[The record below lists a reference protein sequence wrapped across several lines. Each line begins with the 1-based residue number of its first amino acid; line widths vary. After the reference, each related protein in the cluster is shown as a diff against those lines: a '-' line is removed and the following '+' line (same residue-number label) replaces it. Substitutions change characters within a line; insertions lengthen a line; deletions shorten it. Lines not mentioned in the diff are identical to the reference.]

1 MQNNQSM
8 QTVVETFFVEET
20 QELIHDNEQLAKWN
34 NLVAEL
40 ELKGQSEVI
49 KDDKSPIPFLWM
61 NSAIVNAFSVLC
73 PTKVKVE
80 DYNKTPIPVQ
90 ILELVSLCKKE
101 GYFDVIKVWY
111 NEKDKDPVVVGY
123 ANEPSDSKYG
133 GQDWHIERYAQKY
146 LIGRWADVKA
156 SLDQLVD
163 RAKKVFTHSET
174 IRLKK
179 EIRDRQ
185 RQIEDLESE
194 VERNFGG
201 AMPTT
206 DLPF

>member
-1 MQNNQSM
+1 MN
-8 QTVVETFFVEET
+8 TIVETFFVEET
-20 QELIHDNEQLAKWN
+20 QELVHDNEQLAKWN

-40 ELKGQSEVI
+40 ELKGQQEVV
-49 KDDKSPIPFLWM
+49 KEDKSPIPFLWM
-61 NSAIVNAFSVLC
+61 NNAVVNTFEILC

-80 DYNKTPIPVQ
+80 NYNKTPIPVQ
-90 ILELVSLCKKE
+90 ILELVSLCRKE
-101 GYFDVIKVWY
+101 GYFEHIKVWY
-111 NEKDKDPVVVGY
+111 NEKEKDPVVVGY
-123 ANEPSDSKYG
+123 ANEQDDKNYK
-133 GQDWHIERYAQKY
+133 GQDWHIEAYSQKY

-156 SLDQLVD
+156 SLDTLVS
-163 RAKKVFTHSET
+163 RAKKIFMHSET

-194 VERNFGG
+194 VESKFGG